1 MKTILAAALLLC
13 FIGVAAHASYNASY
27 DKMAS
32 PDEVVEQCDALAMR
46 LHNAVTFY
54 LKKRLRTTDDSINVA
69 ASRHEAAQI
78 ATIFQAICKD

>member
-27 DKMAS
+27 DNMAG
-32 PDEVVEQCDALAMR
+32 PDEVAEQCDELAIR
-46 LHNAVTFY
+46 LHNAVTIY
-54 LKKRLRTTDDSINVA
+54 LRETSVVSQTAAEWRVA
-69 ASRHEAAQI
+69 ATQI